1 MRAEGCPDNSQL
13 SLLLC
18 GDRRIRSLN
27 RRWRGQDRATDVLSF
42 SQLEAR
48 RGDQPGRA
56 GYGEPLLLGDVV
68 ISVPTAA
75 KQAARAGRTL
85 AQELRFLLA
94 HGILHL
100 LGWNDA
106 TAALR
111 ERMLA
116 RQQEILVKK

>member
-1 MRAEGCPDNSQL
+1 M
-13 SLLLC
+13 
-18 GDRRIRSLN
+18 N

-48 RGDQPGRA
+48 GKIDSHDKVGADR
-56 GYGEPLLLGDVV
+56 PLLLGDVV

-75 KQAARAGRTL
+75 RQAARAGRTL

-94 HGILHL
+94 HGLLHL

-106 TAALR
+106 TAASR
-111 ERMLA
+111 GRMLA